1 MPWLYQRKGTDNW
14 WLGYRVNGKQVLEST
29 GTSDKEKAEKI
40 LARMESAAQA
50 TRAGTLTEEYIRTL
64 TGKTAVEQ
72 DAPLRATFKQ
82 WLDECKT
89 GLSRVTVE
97 RYENVTSDFE
107 KYVKATDE
115 APKLGE
121 VQKETIARFIRGK
134 RSDTSAA
141 TAKLY
146 RRILAAFFNWCID
159 NDALKDSPMPSAKSL
174 KLNGESDKVRRAF
187 TLSELKNLHD
197 KAPNDFWRYM
207 ILAGFFLGQR
217 MGDLICL
224 PWGAVDFQQNIVR
237 LRASKTGKTVE
248 IPLRIELATLLSN
261 LKRKAGNPKVSDSI
275 FPEQCAR
282 YSKRGSGTF
291 SNEFYDEV
299 LLPCGLVKARTHK
312 KAVKADDE
320 KDNGGRRV
328 NDVSFHCLRH
338 SFVSF
343 LKMTGAHQSVAKE
356 LAGHSTDAISDLYS
370 HMDLETRTKAIEGL
384 PRLMN

>member
-1 MPWLYQRKGTDNW
+1 M
-14 WLGYRVNGKQVLEST
+14 NGKQVLEST
-29 GTSDKEKAEKI
+29 GTSDKAKAEKI
-40 LARMESAAQA
+40 MAKMESAAQA
-50 TRAGTLTEEYIRTL
+50 VRAGTLTEEYIRTL

-72 DAPLRATFKQ
+72 DATLRATFKQ

-89 GLSRVTVE
+89 ELSRETVE

-115 APKLGE
+115 APRLGE
-121 VQKETIARFIRGK
+121 VQKETIARFIRAK

-174 KLNGESDKVRRAF
+174 KLNGDSDKVRRAF
-187 TLSELKNLHD
+187 TLSELKNLYD
-197 KAPNDFWRYM
+197 KAPNDFWKYM
-207 ILAGFFLGQR
+207 VLAGFFLGQR

-237 LRASKTGKTVE
+237 LKASKTGKTVE
-248 IPLRIELATLLSN
+248 IPLRSELSTLLSK
-261 LKRKAGNPKVSDSI
+261 LKTGNPKASDSI

-282 YSKRGSGTF
+282 YSKLGSGPF

-320 KDNGGRRV
+320 KDNVGRQV

-356 LAGHSTDAISDLYS
+356 LAGHGTEAISDLYS
-370 HMDLETRTKAIEGL
+370 HMDIETRTKAIKGL
-384 PRLMN
+384 PQLTN

>member
-29 GTSDKEKAEKI
+29 GTSDKAKAEKI
-40 LARMESAAQA
+40 MAKMESAAQA
-50 TRAGTLTEEYIRTL
+50 VRAGTLTEEYIRTL

-72 DAPLRATFKQ
+72 DATLRATFKQ

-89 GLSRVTVE
+89 ELSRETVE

-115 APKLGE
+115 APRLGE
-121 VQKETIARFIRGK
+121 VQKETIARFIRAK

-174 KLNGESDKVRRAF
+174 KLNGDSDKVRRAF
-187 TLSELKNLHD
+187 TLSELKNLYD
-197 KAPNDFWRYM
+197 KAPNDFWKYM
-207 ILAGFFLGQR
+207 VLAGFFLGQR

-237 LRASKTGKTVE
+237 LKASKTGKTVE
-248 IPLRIELATLLSN
+248 IPLRSELSTLLSK
-261 LKRKAGNPKVSDSI
+261 LKTGNPKASDSI

-282 YSKRGSGTF
+282 YSKLGSGPF

-320 KDNGGRRV
+320 KDNVGRQV

-356 LAGHSTDAISDLYS
+356 LAGHGTEAISDLYS
-370 HMDLETRTKAIEGL
+370 HMDIETRTKAIKGL
-384 PRLMN
+384 PQLTN